1 MISFV
6 VQNFQAQPFLIK
18 TQKYNA
24 LVVKYNTDLLYT
36 FIKVIVELSCSKIS
50 LARTYT
56 PTYYMFRSNFIKP
69 FWLLFKKL
77 TSRKAGIMSL
87 NLTKSY
93 YHHTIANLYNSVK
106 KGQISHPLIKER
118 TSVIPYTQ
126 PQVVL
131 PFSFQ
136 KQTYNT
142 LMFYILFQ
150 LVTNYATPQ
159 KNFKLYHAYILR
171 PQNFVTYSFLN
182 LFYFRLTHF

>member
-6 VQNFQAQPFLIK
+6 VQNFHSQPFLIK

-24 LVVKYNTDLLYT
+24 LVVQCNTDLLYT
-36 FIKVIVELSCSKIS
+36 LIKVIVELSCSKVNI
-50 LARTYT
+50 ARNYT
-56 PTYYMFRSNFIKP
+56 PTYYMFRSNFVQP

-77 TSRKAGIMSL
+77 ISRKAGLMSI

-93 YHHTIANLYNSVK
+93 YHHTISNLYSSIREGHLGNFTAHHK
-106 KGQISHPLIKER
+106 NHLIA
-118 TSVIPYTQ
+118 YAQ

-159 KNFKLYHAYILR
+159 KNFKLYHAYVMR
-171 PQNFVTYSFLN
+171 PQNFVAYGFLN

>member
-6 VQNFQAQPFLIK
+6 VQNFHAQPFLIK

-36 FIKVIVELSCSKIS
+36 FIKALIELSCSKVNI
-50 LARTYT
+50 ARNYT
-56 PTYYMFRSNFIKP
+56 PTYYMFRNNFVKP
-69 FWLLFKKL
+69 FWLLFKKI
-77 TSRKAGIMSL
+77 TSRKAGLMSI

-93 YHHTIANLYNSVK
+93 YHHTITSLYSSIRKGHLNNFTTLCDNSF
-106 KGQISHPLIKER
+106 IA
-118 TSVIPYTQ
+118 YAQ

-159 KNFKLYHAYILR
+159 KNFKLYHAYVMR

>member
-6 VQNFQAQPFLIK
+6 VQNFYTQPFLIK

-24 LVVKYNTDLLYT
+24 LIVKYSTDLLYT
-36 FIKVIVELSCSKIS
+36 LIKVVVELSCSR
-50 LARTYT
+50 LNWAHTYT
-56 PTYYMFRSNFIKP
+56 PTDYMFQSNFIKP
-69 FWLLFKKL
+69 FWLLFKSL
-77 TSRKAGIMSL
+77 ISRKAGIMSI

-93 YHHTIANLYNSVK
+93 YHHTVTSLRDSVK
-106 KGQISHPLIKER
+106 RGYISSHNTDVSNSL
-118 TSVIPYTQ
+118 SVYMQ
-126 PQVVL
+126 PHVVL

-136 KQTYNT
+136 TQTYNT

-150 LVTNYATPQ
+150 LVTNYAAPQ
-159 KNFKLYHAYILR
+159 NDFKLYHAYVMR

>member
-6 VQNFQAQPFLIK
+6 VQNFHAQPFLIK

-24 LVVKYNTDLLYT
+24 LVVRYNTDLLYT
-36 FIKVIVELSCSKIS
+36 LIKVIIELSCSR
-50 LARTYT
+50 LDLVRAYT
-56 PTYYMFRSNFIKP
+56 PVGRMFQSNFIKP
-69 FWLLFKKL
+69 FWLLFKNL
-77 TSRKAGIMSL
+77 ISRKAGIMSI

-93 YHHTIANLYNSVK
+93 YHHTVASLYSSIK
-106 KGQISHPLIKER
+106 KGGISNPSTNSSKLLIA
-118 TSVIPYTQ
+118 YTQ
-126 PQVVL
+126 PHVVL

-136 KQTYNT
+136 TQIYNT

-159 KNFKLYHAYILR
+159 NDFKLHHAYVMR

-182 LFYFRLTHF
+182 LFYFRLTHY

>member
-1 MISFV
+1 
-6 VQNFQAQPFLIK
+6 
-18 TQKYNA
+18 
-24 LVVKYNTDLLYT
+24 
-36 FIKVIVELSCSKIS
+36 
-50 LARTYT
+50 
-56 PTYYMFRSNFIKP
+56 
-69 FWLLFKKL
+69 
-77 TSRKAGIMSL
+77 MSI

-93 YHHTIANLYNSVK
+93 YHHTITSLYSSIRKGHLNNFTALCDNSF
-106 KGQISHPLIKER
+106 IA
-118 TSVIPYTQ
+118 YAQ

-159 KNFKLYHAYILR
+159 KNFKLYHAYVMR